1 MFRTV
6 KLFFGL
12 LKLAC
17 ILVALYIFFLVN
29 IVGGGGP
36 ILLAIAIFVV
46 VKFVAATKKID

>member
-6 KLFFGL
+6 RLFFGL
-12 LKLAC
+12 LKLVC

-36 ILLAIAIFVV
+36 ILLAMAIFFVI
-46 VKFVAATKKID
+46 KFVVATKKIG

>member
-6 KLFFGL
+6 RLFLGL

-36 ILLAIAIFVV
+36 ILLVVAIFIVI
-46 VKFVAATKKID
+46 KFVAASKKVD